1 MKYLF
6 WKAPNFLPAVMTAV
20 ALLGALGVVVSLPE
34 AGPPD
39 SSVGLETTPVQTPDA
54 DGVRVAQGIPSPTPA
69 LDAGTLEDALAED
82 EAFEGAEERVPLF
95 LQSGAAQLGSRN
107 AGERLSEQ
115 DRANGFS
122 PGGAERFD
130 EGSRLADGNGAG
142 PFAAPSVL
150 QALEARERQQARAQR
165 EAVAAGSGKSGTEAA
180 RSTSPQATSERVSFQ
195 RTATIAE
202 LPVGDEPPPPS
213 GRAFLRTGSIPVE
226 QSLRIGGEPM
236 NSFLLRQRV
245 FTPGSYPV
253 RIESSRGCIEF
264 VIQLRADEIVYV
276 VWDFEL
282 KSWRSAERVGAQ
294 GRSRYTPS
302 VQSCQESP

>member
-1 MKYLF
+1 M
-6 WKAPNFLPAVMTAV
+6 M
-20 ALLGALGVVVSLPE
+20 GALGVVVSLPV
-34 AGPPD
+34 ARISD
-39 SSVGLETTPVQTPDA
+39 SNGGADPSPGLTPDA
-54 DGVRVAQGIPSPTPA
+54 SGRGVAQGIPSPSPTN
-69 LDAGTLEDALAED
+69 DAGTLEDALAEQG
-82 EAFEGAEERVPLF
+82 ELEEAEERVPLF
-95 LQSGAAQLGSRN
+95 LQSGAAQSGNRN
-107 AGERLSEQ
+107 AAGRVAGSE
-115 DRANGFS
+115 RANGFF
-122 PGGAERFD
+122 PDGAERFEAD
-130 EGSRLADGNGAG
+130 SRLAEGSGGG
-142 PFAAPSVL
+142 PFADPSVL

-165 EAVAAGSGKSGTEAA
+165 EAERTGRSGTESA
-180 RSTSPQATSERVSFQ
+180 RLAPPPGASERVSFQ

-226 QSLRIGGEPM
+226 QSLRIGGETM

-294 GRSRYTPS
+294 GRSRYAPP
-302 VQSCQESP
+302 VKSCQESP